1 MSAEPR
7 GPAICSVSDARGGK
21 DEMTKA
27 SIDLQDLR
35 RRLYVK
41 AKAEPSWRFWGLY
54 VHVCKMETLRAAY
67 EIAKQNDGAPGV
79 DGVSFEAIEAQGV
92 ETLLEQ
98 LRDELTR
105 YTYQPLPAR
114 RQEIPKDGGK
124 VRVLSIPAIR
134 DRVVQGALKLILEPV
149 FEADFQPGSY
159 GYRPKRTAHDAI
171 KRVAEAIVKR
181 KTRVLDFDLRAY
193 FDNVRHDR
201 LLEKVAE
208 RVDDA
213 DIMHLLKIMLKVS
226 GKKGVPQ
233 GGVISPLLSNLYL
246 NEVDKMLERARE
258 VTRNGK
264 YTYVEYA
271 RFADDL
277 VVLIDAYKRH
287 DWLIGAITKRLREE
301 FARLQVEINDEKSR
315 IVDLEGGESFGFLGF
330 DFRYLRSLRGVMRPH
345 YTPKLKKRTA
355 LLRELKEVFRRY
367 RSQAIGRVISLINP
381 MLRGWVNYFAVGHS
395 SECFN
400 YIKDWVEKKVR
411 RHMAHAQKRRGFG
424 WERWSRPWLYDTLK
438 LFNGYRVR
446 RDGPKAAPA

>member
-1 MSAEPR
+1 
-7 GPAICSVSDARGGK
+7 
-21 DEMTKA
+21 MTKA

-54 VHVCKMETLRAAY
+54 VHVCKMETLREAY
-67 EIAKQNDGAPGV
+67 EMAKQNDGAPGV
-79 DGVSFEAIEAQGV
+79 DGVTFEAIEEQGV
-92 ETLLEQ
+92 EAFLEQ
-98 LRDELTR
+98 LRDELTGR
-105 YTYQPLPAR
+105 IYQPLPAR

-124 VRVLSIPAIR
+124 VRVLSIPAVR

-159 GYRPKRTAHDAI
+159 GYRPKRTAHDAV
-171 KRVAEAIVKR
+171 KRVAEAIVQR

-193 FDNVRHDR
+193 FDNIRHDR
-201 LLEKVAE
+201 LLEKVAR

-213 DIMHLLKIMLKVS
+213 DIMHLLKIMLKAS

-277 VVLIDAYKRH
+277 VVLIDAHKRH
-287 DWLIGAITKRLREE
+287 DWLIGAVTKRLREE
-301 FARLQVEINDEKSR
+301 FAKLQVEINDEKSR
-315 IVDLEGGESFGFLGF
+315 IVDLERSESFGFLGF

-367 RSQAIGRVISLINP
+367 RSQPIGRVINLINL

-395 SECFN
+395 GECFS
-400 YIKDWVEKKVR
+400 YIKDWVEQKVR
-411 RHMAHAQKRRGFG
+411 RHLAQARKLQGFG
-424 WERWSRPWLYDTLK
+424 WERWSRPWLYDTLG

-446 RDGPKAAPA
+446 YGGPKAAPA